1 MAITVKY
8 LEELGIS
15 KEVAAQI
22 FTERG
27 VEIASEKSR
36 YSKLEEAM
44 NSKDSEISK
53 LKTEVDNL
61 TAAGKDAASW
71 KSKYEELEQ
80 KEAQAKAE
88 ADKKAKSEAIKARFE
103 TAKGTRAF
111 NHEAIENA
119 YLEKFKTALDEK
131 DNAGKSD
138 VDILNNLL
146 KDDAGALKNVNVIK
160 LQGGAQKSE
169 NEIDEN
175 KARAVM
181 GLPPLK

>member
-22 FTERG
+22 FAERG
-27 VEIASEKSR
+27 AEIASEKSR
-36 YSKLEEAM
+36 YSKLEESLNA
-44 NSKDSEISK
+44 KDGEISK
-53 LKTEVDNL
+53 LKTEVEEL
-61 TAAGKDAASW
+61 TAAGKDSASW
-71 KSKYEELEQ
+71 KSKYEELAER
-80 KEAQAKAE
+80 EAKAK
-88 ADKKAKSEAIKARFE
+88 ADAEEKARFE
-103 TAKGTRAF
+103 AIKTRFNAAKGDRAF
-111 NHEAIENA
+111 NHEAIEAA
-119 YLEKFKTALDEK
+119 YLDRFKTAVSDAQ
-131 DNAGKSD
+131 NAGKSD
-138 VDILNNLL
+138 VDILNNML
-146 KDDAGALKNVNVIK
+146 KDDAGALKNINIIK